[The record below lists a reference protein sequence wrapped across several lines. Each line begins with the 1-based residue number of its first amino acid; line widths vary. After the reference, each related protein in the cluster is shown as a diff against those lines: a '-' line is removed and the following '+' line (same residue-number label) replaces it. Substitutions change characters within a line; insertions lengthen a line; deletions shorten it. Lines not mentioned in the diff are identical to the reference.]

1 MNNRTEP
8 EGSSDADK
16 SRKPR
21 TQQQKNSEFF
31 ATLEQLEQRISALEK
46 DRNTPLYSRRSEFRK
61 DYCELEE
68 VDLKG
73 TNERKSEKSKLKQQ
87 LGKIRANVNKFQ
99 RDLQDVKPSPEFV
112 EKLKEIMEEIENSMM
127 TFKEQQRKIY
137 DELMHEERTCLQEVA
152 AMEKKFDSW
161 SQLPAPATAAVDV
174 KKAAGAITVSL
185 PPAVAAFERF
195 LAQTGGHSGGWDD
208 YDQQLFLKLKS
219 KHKNHEAFMR
229 AAGSEIPGRSIDD
242 VRQHDE
248 WYSEYLILKES
259 KKKAIQE
266 WKYNKEAKKDD
277 LLKDNEDELE
287 EEEKMKRRKEE
298 QIEKEREERVK
309 QLNEWKVQ
317 KELEKAKTEEARLRL
332 EMNKAREKER
342 EERKRLEIK
351 AQVEEYAR
359 QKAEEH
365 AILQAARHARHHQ
378 EKEANKITAEEAAK
392 IQERSQKMLDE
403 RKAKLKV
410 KEVQKQEKEKRLQ
423 KLKSQVEVN
432 VSRDPSRLYKLTA
445 GWEQRKKEGPG
456 TAGHGPS
463 LHMPH
468 RAVPSWRQGL
478 S

>member
-73 TNERKSEKSKLKQQ
+73 TNERKSES
-87 LGKIRANVNKFQ
+87 N
-99 RDLQDVKPSPEFV
+99 
-112 EKLKEIMEEIENSMM
+112 
-127 TFKEQQRKIY
+127 Y

-219 KHKNHEAFMR
+219 KHKLSCELQDQRF
-229 AAGSEIPGRSIDD
+229 
-242 VRQHDE
+242 
-248 WYSEYLILKES
+248 
-259 KKKAIQE
+259 
-266 WKYNKEAKKDD
+266 
-277 LLKDNEDELE
+277 LE
-287 EEEKMKRRKEE
+287 EALMMCDSMMNVKRKPS
-298 QIEKEREERVK
+298 K
-309 QLNEWKVQ
+309 NGN
-317 KELEKAKTEEARLRL
+317 TT
-332 EMNKAREKER
+332 
-342 EERKRLEIK
+342 KRHLEIK